1 MIATKSRLKSALIVL
16 GIAVALIWT
25 LFPLYYLF
33 LTSVKS
39 IRTIMEQPPR
49 LFVWPLTFDTYEQV
63 LIEERFYEFFVNSF
77 IIATGATLLA
87 LAIGGL
93 AAFAFSHWKFRGKEP
108 LFLASMVG
116 RMFPPITTLIPI
128 YLMVKYAGLL
138 DTHLALILIYASFQ
152 VPLVLLILRDFFS
165 QVPRE
170 ISECA
175 YIDGASPWQVFAR
188 IILPL
193 AKNGIM
199 AAGILCFVEAWN
211 EFIFALV
218 LTSFKAKTA
227 PVVLATF
234 VENEGTLQWGAL
246 AALGVWTVMPTLL
259 FMLFLRRFLIRGLT
273 MGALKG

>member
-1 MIATKSRLKSALIVL
+1 MVAAKSPLKSALIILV
-16 GIAVALIWT
+16 IAVALLWT

-39 IRTIMEQPPR
+39 IRVIMERPPR
-49 LFVWPLTFDTYEQV
+49 LFVWPPSFEVYQRI
-63 LIEERFYEFFVNSF
+63 LIKEHFYAFFVNSF
-77 IIATGATLLA
+77 IIAAGATLLA
-87 LAIGGL
+87 LVIGGL
-93 AAFAFSHWKFRGKEP
+93 AAFAFSHWRFPGKEP
-108 LFLASMVG
+108 LFLASLVG

-138 DTHLALILIYASFQ
+138 DTHFALILIYTSFQ
-152 VPLVLLILRDFFS
+152 VPLVLLVLRDFFS

-170 ISECA
+170 ISDCA
-175 YIDGASPWQVFAR
+175 YIDGCTPWHVFIR
-188 IILPL
+188 IIVPL
-193 AKNGIM
+193 AKNGIV

-227 PVVLATF
+227 PVVLATY

-246 AALGVWTVMPTLL
+246 AALGVWTVMPTVL
-259 FMLFLRRFLIRGLT
+259 FMLFLRKFLIRGLT
-273 MGALKG
+273 VGALKA

>member
-1 MIATKSRLKSALIVL
+1 MVAAKSPLKTTLIVL
-16 GIAVALIWT
+16 VIAVALLWT

-39 IRTIMEQPPR
+39 IRIIMERPPR
-49 LFVWPLTFDTYEQV
+49 LFVWPPSFEMYERI
-63 LIEERFYEFFVNSF
+63 LIKEHFYEFFVNSF
-77 IIATGATLLA
+77 IIAAGATLLA

-108 LFLASMVG
+108 LFLVSMIG
-116 RMFPPITTLIPI
+116 RMFPPITTLVPI
-128 YLMVKYAGLL
+128 YLMVMYAGLP

-170 ISECA
+170 ISDCA
-175 YIDGASPWQVFAR
+175 YIDGCTPWQVFIR

-227 PVVLATF
+227 PVVLATY

-259 FMLFLRRFLIRGLT
+259 FMLFLRKFLIRGLT
-273 MGALKG
+273 VGALKA

>member
-1 MIATKSRLKSALIVL
+1 MVAAKSPLKTTLIVL
-16 GIAVALIWT
+16 VIAVALLWT

-39 IRTIMEQPPR
+39 IRIIMERPPR
-49 LFVWPLTFDTYEQV
+49 LFVWPPSFEMYERI
-63 LIEERFYEFFVNSF
+63 LIKEHFYEFFVNSF
-77 IIATGATLLA
+77 IIAAGATLLA

-108 LFLASMVG
+108 LFLVSMIG
-116 RMFPPITTLIPI
+116 RMFPPITTLVPI
-128 YLMVKYAGLL
+128 YLMVMYAGLL
-138 DTHLALILIYASFQ
+138 DTYLALILIYASFQ

-175 YIDGASPWQVFAR
+175 YIDGCTPWQVFIR

-193 AKNGIM
+193 AKNGIV

-227 PVVLATF
+227 PVVLATY

-259 FMLFLRRFLIRGLT
+259 FMLFLRKFLIRGLT
-273 MGALKG
+273 VGALKA

>member
-1 MIATKSRLKSALIVL
+1 MVATRSPLKTCGIVVV
-16 GIAVALIWT
+16 ITAAVIWT
-25 LFPLYYLF
+25 VSPLYYLF

-39 IRTIMEQPPR
+39 ASELLASPPR
-49 LFVWPLTFDTYEQV
+49 FLVWPSFETYERI
-63 LIEERFYEFFVNSF
+63 LIKEHFYLFFVNSF
-77 IIATGATLLA
+77 VIAAGATLLA
-87 LAIGGL
+87 LCIGAMG
-93 AAFAFSHWKFRGKEP
+93 AFAFSHRTFRGKEP
-108 LFLASMVG
+108 LFLVSLIG

-128 YLMVKYAGLL
+128 YIMVKYAGLL

-165 QVPRE
+165 QVPKE

-175 YIDGASPWQVFAR
+175 AIDGCTPWGVFTR

-227 PVVLATF
+227 PVVLATY
-234 VENEGTLQWGAL
+234 VENEGSLQWGAL

-259 FMLFLRRFLIRGLT
+259 FMLFLKKFRIRGLT
-273 MGALKG
+273 VGALKA

>member
-1 MIATKSRLKSALIVL
+1 MVGQKSRVKAALDVL
-16 GIAVALIWT
+16 VIAGALLWT

-33 LTSVKS
+33 LTSVKP
-39 IRTIMEQPPR
+39 IRTIMEYPPR
-49 LFVWPLTFDTYEQV
+49 FLVWPSFETYERI
-63 LIEERFYEFFVNSF
+63 LIKEQFYRFFVNSF
-77 IIATGATLLA
+77 IISSGATLLA
-87 LAIGGL
+87 LAIGAT
-93 AAFAFSHWKFRGKEP
+93 AAFAFSHWSFRGKEP

-128 YLMVKYAGLL
+128 YLMVQFFNLV

-165 QVPRE
+165 QVPHE
-170 ISECA
+170 ICECA
-175 YIDGASPWQVFAR
+175 YIDGCSSWQVFVR

-193 AKNGIM
+193 AKNGIV
-199 AAGILCFVEAWN
+199 AAGVLCFVEAWN

-227 PVVLATF
+227 PVVLATYI
-234 VENEGTLQWGAL
+234 ENEGSLQWGAL

-273 MGALKG
+273 MGALKA

>member
-1 MIATKSRLKSALIVL
+1 MVATKSPLRSLLIALVIV
-16 GIAVALIWT
+16 VALVWT

-39 IRTIMEQPPR
+39 ISEMMERPPL
-49 LFVWPLTFDTYEQV
+49 LFVRQPSFGTYEQV
-63 LIEERFYEFFVNSF
+63 LIKERFYSFFVNSF
-77 IIATGATLLA
+77 IIASAATLLA
-87 LAIGGL
+87 LAIGAL
-93 AAFAFSHWKFRGKEP
+93 AAFAFAQWRFRGKEP

-175 YIDGASPWQVFAR
+175 YIDGCTPWHVFLR

-193 AKNGIM
+193 AKNGIV

-234 VENEGTLQWGAL
+234 VENEGTLQWGSL

-259 FMLFLRRFLIRGLT
+259 FMLFLRKFLIRGLT
-273 MGALKG
+273 LGALKG

>member
-1 MIATKSRLKSALIVL
+1 MVASRSPAKAALVTMVIV
-16 GIAVALIWT
+16 VALIWT

-39 IRTIMEQPPR
+39 IRTIMERPPR
-49 LFVWPLTFDTYEQV
+49 LIVWPSFETYEHIFIKEQ
-63 LIEERFYEFFVNSF
+63 FYQFFVNSF
-77 IIATGATLLA
+77 IIASGATILA
-87 LAIGGL
+87 LIIGGT
-93 AAFAFSHWKFRGKEP
+93 AAFAFSHWTFRGKEP
-108 LFLASMVG
+108 LFLVSMVG

-128 YLMVKYAGLL
+128 YLMIKFSNLV
-138 DTHLALILIYASFQ
+138 DTHIALILIYASFQ

-170 ISECA
+170 ISESA
-175 YIDGASPWQVFAR
+175 YIDGSSPWQVF
-188 IILPL
+188 ILIVLPL
-193 AKNGIM
+193 AKSGIV

-227 PVVLATF
+227 PVVLATY
-234 VENEGTLQWGAL
+234 VENEGALQWGVL

-259 FMLFLRRFLIRGLT
+259 FMLFLRKFLIGGLT
-273 MGALKG
+273 LGALKG

>member
-1 MIATKSRLKSALIVL
+1 MVGQHSRLKNILTGVVTAAALL
-16 GIAVALIWT
+16 WT

-39 IRTIMEQPPR
+39 GKTIMEYPPR
-49 LFVWPLTFDTYEQV
+49 LLVWPDFGIYQHI
-63 LIEERFYEFFVNSF
+63 LIKEHFYRFFVNSF
-77 IIATGATLLA
+77 IISSGATLLA
-87 LAIGGL
+87 LAIGGT
-93 AAFAFSHWKFRGKEP
+93 AAFAFSHWSFRGKEP
-108 LFLASMVG
+108 LFLVSMVG

-128 YLMVKYAGLL
+128 YLAVKLL
-138 DTHLALILIYASFQ
+138 NLVDTHLALIMVYASFQ
-152 VPLVLLILRDFFS
+152 VPLILLILRDFFN

-170 ISECA
+170 ITECA
-175 YIDGASPWQVFAR
+175 YIDGCSSWMVFYR
-188 IILPL
+188 IVIPL
-193 AKNGIM
+193 AKNRIM

-218 LTSFKAKTA
+218 LTSFNAKTA

-234 VENEGTLQWGAL
+234 VENEGSLQWGAL

-259 FMLFLRRFLIRGLT
+259 FMLFLKKFLIRGLT

>member
-1 MIATKSRLKSALIVL
+1 MVATKSPLKTILIALAIT
-16 GIAVALIWT
+16 AALAWT

-39 IRTIMEQPPR
+39 IRTIMERPPR
-49 LFVWPLTFDTYEQV
+49 FLVWPNFEAYDRI
-63 LIEERFYEFFVNSF
+63 LIKEHFYEFFVNSF
-77 IIATGATLLA
+77 IIAAGATLLA

-93 AAFAFSHWKFRGKEP
+93 AAFAFSQWKFRGKEP
-108 LFLASMVG
+108 LFLASMIG

-128 YLMVKYAGLL
+128 YIMVKYAGLL

-175 YIDGASPWQVFAR
+175 YIDGCTPWRVFTR
-188 IILPL
+188 IVLPL

-227 PVVLATF
+227 PVVLATY

-259 FMLFLRRFLIRGLT
+259 FMLFLKKFLIRGLT
-273 MGALKG
+273 LGALKA

>member
-1 MIATKSRLKSALIVL
+1 MVERKSAVK
-16 GIAVALIWT
+16 AVAIALAIGVALVWT

-39 IRTIMEQPPR
+39 IQTIMERPPR
-49 LFVWPLTFDTYEQV
+49 LIVWPSFDTYETI
-63 LIEERFYEFFVNSF
+63 LIQERFYEFFVNSF
-77 IIATGATLLA
+77 IIAAGATLLA

-93 AAFAFSHWKFRGKEP
+93 AAFAFSHWKFRWKEP
-108 LFLASMVG
+108 LFLTSMIG

-128 YLMVKYAGLL
+128 YIMVRYAGLL

-152 VPLVLLILRDFFS
+152 VPLVLLILRDFFT

-170 ISECA
+170 LSECA
-175 YIDGASPWQVFAR
+175 YIDGCTPWQVFSR
-188 IILPL
+188 IVLPL

-211 EFIFALV
+211 EFLFALV

-227 PVVLATF
+227 PVVLATY
-234 VENEGTLQWGAL
+234 VENEGALQWGSL

-259 FMLFLRRFLIRGLT
+259 FMLFLRKFLIRGLT
-273 MGALKG
+273 VGALKG

>member
-1 MIATKSRLKSALIVL
+1 MVTTKSPIRTVLIALV
-16 GIAVALIWT
+16 IAVALVWT

-39 IRTIMEQPPR
+39 ISEMMERPPL
-49 LFVWPLTFDTYEQV
+49 LFVPQPNFGTYEQV
-63 LIEERFYEFFVNSF
+63 LIKERFYSFFLNSF
-77 IIATGATLLA
+77 IIASAATLLA
-87 LAIGGL
+87 LAIGAL
-93 AAFAFSHWKFRGKEP
+93 AAFAFTQWRFRGKEP

-165 QVPRE
+165 QVPKE

-175 YIDGASPWQVFAR
+175 YIDGCTPWHVFLR

-193 AKNGIM
+193 AKNGIV

-234 VENEGTLQWGAL
+234 VENEGTLQWGSMAAL
-246 AALGVWTVMPTLL
+246 AVWTVMPTLL
-259 FMLFLRRFLIRGLT
+259 FMLFLRKFLIRGLT
-273 MGALKG
+273 LGALKG

>member
-1 MIATKSRLKSALIVL
+1 MVERRSPVR
-16 GIAVALIWT
+16 AVAITLVIGVALVWT

-39 IRTIMEQPPR
+39 IQNIMERPPR
-49 LFVWPLTFDTYEQV
+49 LIVWPSFDTYEQI

-77 IIATGATLLA
+77 VIAVGATGLA
-87 LAIGGL
+87 LVIGGL
-93 AAFAFSHWKFRGKEP
+93 AAFAFSHWKFRWKEP
-108 LFLASMVG
+108 LFLTSLVG

-152 VPLVLLILRDFFS
+152 VPLVLLILRDFFT

-170 ISECA
+170 LSECA
-175 YIDGASPWQVFAR
+175 YIDGCTPWQVFSR
-188 IILPL
+188 IVLPL

-227 PVVLATF
+227 PVVLATY
-234 VENEGTLQWGAL
+234 VENEGMLQWGSL
-246 AALGVWTVMPTLL
+246 AALGVWTVMPTVL
-259 FMLFLRRFLIRGLT
+259 FMLFLRKFLIRGLT

>member
-1 MIATKSRLKSALIVL
+1 MVAQRSPIKVALNVL
-16 GIAVALIWT
+16 VIAVALLWT

-39 IRTIMEQPPR
+39 IRTIMERPPR
-49 LFVWPLTFDTYEQV
+49 FLVWPSFETYERILV
-63 LIEERFYEFFVNSF
+63 KEHFYQFFVNSF
-77 IIATGATLLA
+77 IIASGATLLA
-87 LAIGGL
+87 LAIGGT
-93 AAFAFSHWKFRGKEP
+93 AAFAFSHWTFRGKEP
-108 LFLASMVG
+108 LFLISMVG

-128 YLMVKYAGLL
+128 YLMVKFFGLL
-138 DTHLALILIYASFQ
+138 DTHVALILIYASFQ

-170 ISECA
+170 ISDCA
-175 YIDGASPWQVFAR
+175 YIDGSSPWQVFIL

-193 AKNGIM
+193 AKNGIV

-227 PVVLATF
+227 PVLLATYI
-234 VENEGTLQWGAL
+234 ENEGALQWGVL

-259 FMLFLRRFLIRGLT
+259 FMLFLRKFLIRGLT
-273 MGALKG
+273 LGALKG

>member
-1 MIATKSRLKSALIVL
+1 MVASRSPVKVA
-16 GIAVALIWT
+16 AVALVIVVALVWT
-25 LFPLYYLF
+25 LSPLYYLF

-39 IRTIMEQPPR
+39 IRTIMERPPR
-49 LFVWPLTFDTYEQV
+49 FIVWPSFETYEHILFKEQ
-63 LIEERFYEFFVNSF
+63 FYPFFVNSF
-77 IIATGATLLA
+77 VIASGATLLA
-87 LAIGGL
+87 LVIGGT

-108 LFLASMVG
+108 LFLASLVG

-128 YLMVKYAGLL
+128 YLMVKFANLL

-170 ISECA
+170 ISESA
-175 YIDGASPWQVFAR
+175 YIDGSSPWQVFIL

-193 AKNGIM
+193 AKSGIV

-227 PVVLATF
+227 PVVLATYI
-234 VENEGTLQWGAL
+234 ENEGALQWGVL
-246 AALGVWTVMPTLL
+246 AALGVWTVMPTLF
-259 FMLFLRRFLIRGLT
+259 FMLFLRKFLISGLT
-273 MGALKG
+273 LGALKA